1 MEGKVI
7 KCVKNRYSVLT
18 KTNEL
23 YYCKLKVSGRLK
35 KGQFSNPIAVG
46 DFVKFTPVKNEK
58 KGIIQEVTERKNYV
72 IRQSVNLSY
81 RSQILASNIDFA
93 FLIVTIKNPV
103 TSLLFIDRYLVTT
116 NAYKIP
122 TILIFNK
129 NDMYSNREKLLE
141 SEYKNIYNKIA
152 LDCVSISVLENQ
164 NIDLLKKYLKNN
176 TILLSGH
183 SGVGK
188 TSLINLLSPTLNLK
202 TKDISEKYKQGIHTT
217 TFSEMLFL
225 KEYNTSIIDS
235 PGIKGFGLVD
245 ISKKDL
251 ASYFPDFKKHA
262 SGCKFKDCLH
272 IAEPKCEILKKIKN
286 GEISESRYLSYLNML
301 EESVGYRKENYNT

>member
-58 KGIIQEVTERKNYV
+58 KGIIQEVLDRKNYV

-93 FLIVTIKNPV
+93 FLIVTIKNPI

-129 NDMYSNREKLLE
+129 NDIYSNREKLLE

-152 LDCVSISVLENQ
+152 LDCVSISVLENK

>member
-58 KGIIQEVTERKNYV
+58 KGIIQEVLERKNYV

-93 FLIVTIKNPV
+93 FLIVTIKNPI

-129 NDMYSNREKLLE
+129 NDIYSNREKLLE

-152 LDCVSISVLENQ
+152 LDCVSISVLENK

>member
-1 MEGKVI
+1 MEGKII

-18 KTNEL
+18 RKNEL
-23 YYCKLKVSGRLK
+23 YYCKLKISDK
-35 KGQFSNPIAVG
+35 INKGQFSNPIAVG
-46 DFVKFTPVKNEK
+46 DFVKFSIIENEK
-58 KGIIQEVTERKNYV
+58 KGTIHEILERKNYV

-81 RSQILASNIDFA
+81 RSQILASNIDYA
-93 FLIVTIKNPV
+93 FLIVTIKNPI

-129 NDMYSNREKLLE
+129 NDIYNEREKLLE
-141 SEYKNIYNKIA
+141 IDFTNIYSKIGVE
-152 LDCVSISVLENQ
+152 CISISVTENR
-164 NIDLLKKYLKNN
+164 NIDILKKYLKNN

-188 TSLINLLSPTLNLK
+188 TSLINLLSPALNLK

-217 TFSEMLFL
+217 TFSEMLIL
-225 KEYNTSIIDS
+225 KEYGTSIIDS

-245 ISKKDL
+245 ILKNDL
-251 ASYFPDFKKHA
+251 AKYFPEFKQH
-262 SGCKFKDCLH
+262 SQNCKFKDCLH
-272 IAEPKCEILKKIKN
+272 ITEPKCEILKKIKK
-286 GEISESRYLSYLNML
+286 GEISKSRYLSYLNML
-301 EESVGYRKENYNT
+301 EESIGYRKENYTK

>member
-1 MEGKVI
+1 M
-7 KCVKNRYSVLT
+7 YD
-18 KTNEL
+18 
-23 YYCKLKVSGRLK
+23 RLK
-35 KGQFSNPIAVG
+35 KTEFSNPIAVG
-46 DFVKFTPVKNEK
+46 DFVSFSIDKNK
-58 KGIIQEVTERKNYV
+58 DQGIIQEVLPRKNYV
-72 IRQSVNLSY
+72 IRQSVNLSF

-93 FLIVTIKNPV
+93 FLLVTIKDPK

-129 NDMYSNREKLLE
+129 HDIYSKNEKLKE
-141 SEYKNIYNKIA
+141 GEYKNIYEKIGIKC
-152 LDCVSISVLENQ
+152 LSISVLENY
-164 NIDLLKKYLKNN
+164 NIQFLKKFLKNK

-188 TSLINLLSPTLNLK
+188 TYLINLLSPSLNLK
-202 TKDISEKYKQGIHTT
+202 TKKISKKYKQGIHTT

-225 KEYNTSIIDS
+225 EEYNTSIIDS

-251 ASYFPDFKKHA
+251 GTYFPEFNKISND
-262 SGCKFKDCLH
+262 CKFTNCLH
-272 IAEPKCEILKKIKN
+272 VKEPKCEVVKKMQEGK
-286 GEISESRYLSYLNML
+286 ISKSRYLNYLSML
-301 EESVGYRKENYNT
+301 EESVGYRKENYK

>member
-58 KGIIQEVTERKNYV
+58 KGIIQEVLDRKNYV

-93 FLIVTIKNPV
+93 FLIVTIKNPI

-129 NDMYSNREKLLE
+129 NDIYSNREKLLE

>member
-58 KGIIQEVTERKNYV
+58 KGIIQEVLDRKNYV

-93 FLIVTIKNPV
+93 FLIVTIKNPI

-129 NDMYSNREKLLE
+129 NDIYSNREKLLE

-301 EESVGYRKENYNT
+301 EESVGYRKENYNI